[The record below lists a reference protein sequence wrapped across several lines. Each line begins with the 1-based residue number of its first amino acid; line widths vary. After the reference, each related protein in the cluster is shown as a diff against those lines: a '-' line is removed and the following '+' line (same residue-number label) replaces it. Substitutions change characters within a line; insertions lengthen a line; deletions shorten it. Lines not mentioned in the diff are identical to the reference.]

1 MRTLR
6 AYLTILVLGAM
17 LPGTL
22 VTAMLVWRA
31 FTNTR
36 SGSERRLLES
46 ARVDAAAL
54 DREFAGTINM
64 LEALATSPALDR
76 HDLQAFHAE
85 GRRVQATQPGWY
97 TIMLLSLDESQLVST
112 RLEWGTPLL
121 PVAEPESLRRVVRT
135 GRATVGVIRRSPRGG
150 PEYLFAVRVPVLRGG
165 RLTFVLSA
173 IVNVTSVGRIFST
186 PSANSDEWTRTILDS
201 EGTIA
206 VRTRGASEYVGTPAT
221 EAFRERIR
229 RAPESVTGEVTREGV
244 DVYAATGRS
253 AYDWTTV
260 IVVPRAVLDG
270 PVNASIVAILTGGV
284 LLMLGGAVAVLFV
297 SRRLSSDLR
306 AASTAAEAVAQGY
319 PLGEVGGHVAETR
332 KLQRSL
338 AAAASLLEQRARER
352 DEQLRQAEQANQVK
366 DQFLAVLGHELR
378 NPLAP
383 ALTALE
389 LMRIRNPQGS
399 RKEREVLERQIGHMT
414 RLVNDLLDMSRLA
427 RGKTELVRG
436 RFELSEAVERS
447 VDVVKPLV
455 VQKRHTLTVNVPTVG
470 LVVDGD
476 IDRIV
481 QVLTNLL
488 TNAAKY
494 TSEGGRISV
503 TAVPVN
509 GSARIE
515 CDDTGPGIEAE
526 LVPTLFDA
534 FAQGARTVDR
544 REGGLGLGLA
554 LARNFTELHGGT
566 ISVEP
571 VASGGSRFVVTLPIV
586 HDAAESSS
594 TPTVSLRHPDDSAR
608 RILLVDDNDDAA
620 EMLRVA
626 LEDAGHIVATA
637 GSGPDALERAAQFRP
652 EVGVLDIGLPG
663 IDGYELARRL
673 REMNPE
679 VRLVALTG
687 YGQSSDIEAAAR
699 AGFGAHFAKP
709 VPIASLL
716 EALTQQD
723 RE

>member
-85 GRRVQATQPGWY
+85 GRRVQATQPDWY
-97 TIMLLSLDESQLVST
+97 TIMLLSPDESQLVST

-121 PVAEPESLRRVVRT
+121 PVTEPESLRRVVKT

-150 PEYLFAVRVPVLRGG
+150 PEHLFAVRVPVLRGG

-186 PSANSDEWTRTILDS
+186 PSANSDEWTRTVLDS

-270 PVNASIVAILTGGV
+270 PLNASIVAILTGGV

-306 AASTAAEAVAQGY
+306 AASTAAEAVAKG
-319 PLGEVGGHVAETR
+319 
-332 KLQRSL
+332 
-338 AAAASLLEQRARER
+338 
-352 DEQLRQAEQANQVK
+352 
-366 DQFLAVLGHELR
+366 
-378 NPLAP
+378 
-383 ALTALE
+383 
-389 LMRIRNPQGS
+389 
-399 RKEREVLERQIGHMT
+399 
-414 RLVNDLLDMSRLA
+414 
-427 RGKTELVRG
+427 
-436 RFELSEAVERS
+436 
-447 VDVVKPLV
+447 
-455 VQKRHTLTVNVPTVG
+455 
-470 LVVDGD
+470 
-476 IDRIV
+476 
-481 QVLTNLL
+481 
-488 TNAAKY
+488 
-494 TSEGGRISV
+494 
-503 TAVPVN
+503 
-509 GSARIE
+509 
-515 CDDTGPGIEAE
+515 
-526 LVPTLFDA
+526 
-534 FAQGARTVDR
+534 
-544 REGGLGLGLA
+544 
-554 LARNFTELHGGT
+554 
-566 ISVEP
+566 
-571 VASGGSRFVVTLPIV
+571 
-586 HDAAESSS
+586 
-594 TPTVSLRHPDDSAR
+594 
-608 RILLVDDNDDAA
+608 
-620 EMLRVA
+620 
-626 LEDAGHIVATA
+626 
-637 GSGPDALERAAQFRP
+637 
-652 EVGVLDIGLPG
+652 
-663 IDGYELARRL
+663 
-673 REMNPE
+673 
-679 VRLVALTG
+679 
-687 YGQSSDIEAAAR
+687 
-699 AGFGAHFAKP
+699 
-709 VPIASLL
+709 
-716 EALTQQD
+716 
-723 RE
+723 